1 MTTSL
6 AARIKRLEGA
16 SGGGGECPRCSGTT
30 VIYLNGKLDGVS
42 KHGRRFTPEEA
53 EAFKSEEEQDGCCPV
68 CGARRGPGIR
78 VGWAAPRR
86 S

>member
-6 AARIKRLEGA
+6 ATRIKRLESA
-16 SGGGGECPRCSGTT
+16 GGSGECPRCSGT
-30 VIYLNGKLDGVS
+30 VAVYLNGKLDGVS

-53 EAFKSEEEQDGCCPV
+53 EAFIAEEGEDGRCPL
-68 CGARRGPGIR
+68 CGAKRGPEIR
-78 VGWAAPRR
+78 IGWKAPHR